1 MRTYSIAWASLIA
14 QLVKIHLLCRSLY
27 SAGFHLQCTRP
38 KFDSWVGKMPRR
50 RKWQPTPVF
59 LPEKS
64 HGQRSLAGY
73 SPWGSKE
80 SDSTSWLNH
89 HHSYIA
95 QGTLL
100 CGDLNEKEIQ
110 KRRDTHTDTH
120 THTQTHTADSPGG
133 FPGVS
138 DSKQSALNAV
148 CVSVAQSCLL
158 CNPMD
163 CNLPGASVQGI
174 LQARVLEWVAISFS
188 RGSSWLRDQTHVSCI
203 AGRFFISWPT
213 REAPSIFRYYKNSVL
228 LGRKLRHTDP
238 PTQASVC
245 QSKVECTPS
254 CSPPPAEWAAGRQ
267 PFARGRVS
275 GAHLVACLG
284 GGWPGSNAVDGGAG
298 GGVWLEEQLPCV
310 CVCVCVRV
318 CVCLCVC
325 VCMRGGWSALNRGS
339 QLGSHNYINGGQAE
353 PSAVQMGKLKQRL
366 LQSLRGEGP
375 AISYGSSFTFP
386 RKAPWPRSC
395 SALWAVTQWDT
406 GRTAA
411 GSPGRTDPLHSRP
424 EFDPWVGKI
433 L

>member
-1 MRTYSIAWASLIA
+1 M
-14 QLVKIHLLCRSLY
+14 
-27 SAGFHLQCTRP
+27 
-38 KFDSWVGKMPRR
+38 R
-50 RKWQPTPVF
+50 RK
-59 LPEKS
+59 
-64 HGQRSLAGY
+64 
-73 SPWGSKE
+73 SK
-80 SDSTSWLNH
+80 
-89 HHSYIA
+89 
-95 QGTLL
+95 
-100 CGDLNEKEIQ
+100 KEGIHTQ
-110 KRRDTHTDTH
+110 THTH

-188 RGSSWLRDQTHVSCI
+188 RGSSWPRDQTHVSCI

-275 GAHLVACLG
+275 GAHLVTCLG

-310 CVCVCVRV
+310 CVCVRA
-318 CVCLCVC
+318 CVC
-325 VCMRGGWSALNRGS
+325 VCVCVYACVG
-339 QLGSHNYINGGQAE
+339 GGQHWIGDPSWGPIITSMGDRQSPLLSRWGNWSRDSSNLWE
-353 PSAVQMGKLKQRL
+353 GRGLPSAM
-366 LQSLRGEGP
+366 
-375 AISYGSSFTFP
+375 
-386 RKAPWPRSC
+386 
-395 SALWAVTQWDT
+395 AVHSP
-406 GRTAA
+406 
-411 GSPGRTDPLHSRP
+411 SPGRHHGPGAAVPCEQSLNETQEGQQLGHLAEQTPSTQDRSLIPGLGRSSREGNGYPLQYSYLENSTVREAWRAMYIELQRVGHSWTTK
-424 EFDPWVGKI
+424 FIANSVCYIVKI
-433 L
+433 NTTL